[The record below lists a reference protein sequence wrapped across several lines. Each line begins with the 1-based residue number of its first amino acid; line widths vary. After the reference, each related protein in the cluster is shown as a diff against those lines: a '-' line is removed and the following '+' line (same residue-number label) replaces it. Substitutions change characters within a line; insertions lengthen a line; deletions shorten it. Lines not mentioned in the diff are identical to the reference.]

1 MSDMENLVDWACTG
15 LIIVGILCVGVVFV
29 GATVWM
35 LLRMFS

>member
-1 MSDMENLVDWACTG
+1 MSHTENIVGWALTG

-35 LLRMFS
+35 LLQMFF